1 MAKLGNNAVRDE
13 FGLNPQEREF
23 ADTYLITLNGTESI
37 LAVKPNLQRHSA
49 RCMAWSWLKDER
61 IINYLQYRMASKDNG
76 LIASQ
81 DEVLQ
86 FLTAVMRNDY
96 EAVDAN
102 RPFIPR
108 DRIACAELLGK
119 RYALFTE
126 KIETSNEVV
135 INVEIEED

>member
-1 MAKLGNNAVRDE
+1 MAKLGSDTVRDE

-23 ADTYLITLNGTESI
+23 ADLYLVTLNGTEAL

-49 RCMAWSWLKDER
+49 RCMASAWLRDDRFKE
-61 IINYLQYRMASKDNG
+61 YFKYRMESKDSG

-81 DEVLQ
+81 DEVLE
-86 FLTAVMRNDY
+86 FRTAVMRNDY
-96 EAVDAN
+96 EAVDAT

-126 KIETSNEVV
+126 KIETTNEVV

>member
-1 MAKLGNNAVRDE
+1 MAKLGNAYVRDE

-23 ADTYLITLNGTESI
+23 ADIYLTTLNGTDA
-37 LAVKPNLQRHSA
+37 LLQVRPHLQRRSA
-49 RCMAWSWLKDER
+49 RCMSWSLLRDPR
-61 IINYLQYRMASKDNG
+61 IIRYMQYRMESKDTG
-76 LIASQ
+76 VIASQ

-96 EAVDAN
+96 ESVDAN

-126 KIETSNEVV
+126 KVEQTNEVI
-135 INVEIEED
+135 INVAIEED